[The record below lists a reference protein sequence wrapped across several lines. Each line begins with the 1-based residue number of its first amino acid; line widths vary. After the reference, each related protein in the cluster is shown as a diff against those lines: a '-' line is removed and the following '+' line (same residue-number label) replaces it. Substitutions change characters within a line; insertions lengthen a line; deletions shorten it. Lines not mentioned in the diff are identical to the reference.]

1 MMAVAGGVYRG
12 ESGYAVGFSS
22 ISDGGNWI
30 IKGNFS
36 ANTGGHVGVGAGA
49 LYQW

>member
-1 MMAVAGGVYRG
+1 M
-12 ESGYAVGFSS
+12 
-22 ISDGGNWI
+22 SDGGNWI
-30 IKGNFS
+30 VKGNFS